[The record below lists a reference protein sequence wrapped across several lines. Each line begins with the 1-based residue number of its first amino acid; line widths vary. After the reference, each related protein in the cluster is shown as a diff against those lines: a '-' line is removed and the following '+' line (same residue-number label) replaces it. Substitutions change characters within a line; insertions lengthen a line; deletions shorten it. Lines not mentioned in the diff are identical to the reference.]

1 MGWNVTLFHPKTL
14 KTNSESF
21 ASQHHRKIK
30 MAKIRS
36 AMSLQQA
43 IDFCLD
49 SSDSDL
55 NSSIEE
61 LSSGE
66 ED

>member
-1 MGWNVTLFHPKTL
+1 
-14 KTNSESF
+14 
-21 ASQHHRKIK
+21 
-30 MAKIRS
+30 
-36 AMSLQQA
+36 MSLQQA